1 MLVPN
6 QQLFLHVRSESKHF
20 FELDVRVAAAAVQPQ
35 SVNCLLLDVED
46 VADLVVVDLVPMEL
60 VISHELQLAPK
71 IRDRLGV

>member
-1 MLVPN
+1 
-6 QQLFLHVRSESKHF
+6 
-20 FELDVRVAAAAVQPQ
+20 VRVAAAAVQPQ